1 MDAPTADASKVYMA
15 EAAQT
20 ATHDTEYSAIE
31 ANSQALDAAHQ
42 QLEQA
47 C

>member
-1 MDAPTADASKVYMA
+1 MDEPTAAASKVYMA

-20 ATHDTEYSAIE
+20 TTHDTEFSAIE

-42 QLEQA
+42 QLDQA